1 MKKKGFTLIELLAV
15 IVILAII
22 ALIITPV
29 IKDLIESSR
38 YASAVDSVLSY
49 VAGANTQ
56 AAADVGIGGFEGF
69 SLDLS
74 NNNRLE
80 TGITDDELAK
90 IKFKGKGPT
99 YVYLHFT
106 DDSKLVSDG
115 HFCIWN
121 YSIDYRMDTGASKSV
136 GNNYCTGEIIV
147 KEHYDIGEPIYY
159 NVTTGK
165 QCSEDAFLANVDE
178 WGSHANFTYIDGKL
192 ITRSLEAMPTGLHS
206 GCMKFYTLKDD
217 GDNLTV
223 IAASNIDEVGPDK
236 YETDPNKFGERYVL
250 WADIK
255 TGAENQNVKDFNN
268 ITNSQSNTLYVL
280 DTLNNELNENK
291 IPQKNEKIINPIRN
305 YNVQDANGIVKFFN
319 ENHNTLIGDLF
330 NGLKSTDYI
339 CDTCSNVVKNYQI
352 FNIITCS
359 IEKTFMDKYGNKQKL
374 EKDSKVDILDCF
386 KLEEKPNLFVGNN
399 QIFCGQCN
407 TSRDG
412 KSINKI
418 CISPKIMILF
428 LDRGLN
434 NRFMCDVDFPEELDI
449 NNFLE
454 TKGNKYKLIGVIEHL
469 GQSGESGHFIAN
481 CKHFNGEWY
490 IFSDSSIHP
499 TQKEYKQYGV
509 PYLLFYR
516 RED

>member
-1 MKKKGFTLIELLAV
+1 MGNEYDDSFKSKGFNKITSIQYNLPKEGKEGNKKEPNDNQKGKEPNPNKEKKYIINETIVPKGLNNIGSTCYMNSV
-15 IVILAII
+15 I
-22 ALIITPV
+22 
-29 IKDLIESSR
+29 
-38 YASAVDSVLSY
+38 
-49 VAGANTQ
+49 Q
-56 AAADVGIGGFEGF
+56 
-69 SLDLS
+69 SLYHISDLS
-74 NNNRLE
+74 NGLLE
-80 TGITDDELAK
+80 LYNQDILNEEILNKMPMTLSFLEVVYNLSFRESKSFSPERFK
-90 IKFKGKGPT
+90 IIISKNESFRKFEAN
-99 YVYLHFT
+99 
-106 DDSKLVSDG
+106 DSK
-115 HFCIWN
+115 
-121 YSIDYRMDTGASKSV
+121 
-136 GNNYCTGEIIV
+136 
-147 KEHYDIGEPIYY
+147 
-159 NVTTGK
+159 
-165 QCSEDAFLANVDE
+165 
-178 WGSHANFTYIDGKL
+178 
-192 ITRSLEAMPTGLHS
+192 
-206 GCMKFYTLKDD
+206 TL
-217 GDNLTV
+217 
-223 IAASNIDEVGPDK
+223 
-236 YETDPNKFGERYVL
+236 
-250 WADIK
+250 
-255 TGAENQNVKDFNN
+255 
-268 ITNSQSNTLYVL
+268 TLYVL
-280 DTLNNELNENK
+280 DTLNKELNENK

-339 CDTCSNVVKNYQI
+339 CDTCSNIVKNYQI

-359 IEKTFMDKYGNKQKL
+359 IEKTFLDKYGNKQKL
-374 EKDSKVDILDCF
+374 EKDLKVDILDCF

-407 TSRDG
+407 TSREG

>member
-1 MKKKGFTLIELLAV
+1 MGIEYDDSFKSKGFNKITSIQYNLPKEGKEGNKKEPNDNQKGKEPNPNKEKKFIINETINPKGLNNIGSTCYMNSV
-15 IVILAII
+15 I
-22 ALIITPV
+22 
-29 IKDLIESSR
+29 
-38 YASAVDSVLSY
+38 
-49 VAGANTQ
+49 Q
-56 AAADVGIGGFEGF
+56 
-69 SLDLS
+69 SLYHISDLS
-74 NNNRLE
+74 NGLLE
-80 TGITDDELAK
+80 LYNQDILNEEILNKMPMTLSFLEVIYNLSFRKSKSFSPERFK
-90 IKFKGKGPT
+90 IIISKNESFRKFEAN
-99 YVYLHFT
+99 
-106 DDSKLVSDG
+106 DSK
-115 HFCIWN
+115 
-121 YSIDYRMDTGASKSV
+121 
-136 GNNYCTGEIIV
+136 
-147 KEHYDIGEPIYY
+147 
-159 NVTTGK
+159 
-165 QCSEDAFLANVDE
+165 
-178 WGSHANFTYIDGKL
+178 
-192 ITRSLEAMPTGLHS
+192 
-206 GCMKFYTLKDD
+206 TL
-217 GDNLTV
+217 
-223 IAASNIDEVGPDK
+223 
-236 YETDPNKFGERYVL
+236 
-250 WADIK
+250 
-255 TGAENQNVKDFNN
+255 
-268 ITNSQSNTLYVL
+268 TLYVL
-280 DTLNNELNENK
+280 DTLNKELNENK

-305 YNVQDANGIVKFFN
+305 YNVQDANSIVKFFN

-339 CDTCSNVVKNYQI
+339 CDTCSNIVKNYQI

-374 EKDSKVDILDCF
+374 EKDLKVDILDCF

-481 CKHFNGEWY
+481 CKHFDGEWY